1 MSPRKLYEKYREQI
15 SYLFWGGMTTL
26 VSYASYFIF
35 ARLFSLDPLIANVL
49 SWICA
54 VAFAFVV
61 NKIFVFRSAS
71 WSPAV
76 FLPELWKFVSA
87 RIFSFVLEMA
97 IMFVFVK
104 LLHMNDLFVKIA
116 ASVIVVIVNYFLS
129 KWLIFRKKQTPD
141 G

>member
-76 FLPELWKFVSA
+76 FLSELWKFVSA